1 MTRYKM
7 VNGEKIQFTAEEE
20 TAKDLEEQAWIIE
33 KEKIDKTKYQRDRAL
48 KYPAIADQLDM
59 IYHAGVGGDAFQAA
73 IKAIKDKH
81 PKE

>member
-1 MTRYKM
+1 M
-7 VNGEKIQFTAEEE
+7 VKNEWSIFDDKENIN
-20 TAKDLEEQAWIIE
+20 DDLVNLSLEEQAWIIE

-59 IYHAGVGGDAFQAA
+59 LYHAGVGGDAFQAA